1 MISIRPYVGIL
12 LSLSIALC
20 AYTSTIGTDRL
31 TEQLIEQR
39 TKDFANAQEKNKVVR
54 KFAKAGTYILGA
66 ISALG
71 GLYLYYKSG
80 NTIKVS
86 VPTASQEELQKR
98 VEALELLVK
107 GPKFGSG
114 SWVKSVAWNILLSP
128 SFVMGIAEQAARLS
142 STLTNKLFY
151 SPTLAWYLHE
161 HTHLGRIIVRDD
173 EHSMTQMVLIPGQ
186 WAKELVYNAT
196 ILDEASKSTVPVD
209 HEYLRHRVTAS
220 FNGIIADMSGL
231 IAFMQYTA
239 ANCEASSKLY
249 LEASERARYLY
260 NYTNSMST
268 ALEQALLT
276 TQSDKKQLLMP
287 IVKGF
292 FVELEQVLVSFVQS
306 AAKRA

>member
-128 SFVMGIAEQAARLS
+128 SFVMGIA
-142 STLTNKLFY
+142 
-151 SPTLAWYLHE
+151 
-161 HTHLGRIIVRDD
+161 
-173 EHSMTQMVLIPGQ
+173 
-186 WAKELVYNAT
+186 
-196 ILDEASKSTVPVD
+196 
-209 HEYLRHRVTAS
+209 
-220 FNGIIADMSGL
+220 
-231 IAFMQYTA
+231 
-239 ANCEASSKLY
+239 
-249 LEASERARYLY
+249 
-260 NYTNSMST
+260 
-268 ALEQALLT
+268 
-276 TQSDKKQLLMP
+276 
-287 IVKGF
+287 
-292 FVELEQVLVSFVQS
+292 
-306 AAKRA
+306 